1 MVFEDRNSP
10 EYRPGEPVSLT
21 EIRELDR
28 LVRDMAAG
36 TVTGPA
42 GLAGNPR
49 DSFAVPAPP
58 GFWARITGQPS
69 LSQPFYAFIAVVD
82 DGTGAGWVTAAYA
95 VTPSQL
101 AFEISGNTAV
111 PAHPTAGAIVW
122 IMPGEANGGE
132 SWRFTY
138 CAVIEVVVANASIP
152 DASNH
157 YDGSVLVV
165 DPATGNPTTHE
176 SCWLVRADPS
186 VPLVPFHPCL
196 GRLVGTYSGRNVYT
210 VGGVLVTML
219 DSGSPRLGTVELL
232 FRKPTFLLDQPSIG
246 QARVKLDWG
255 TDIQPVG
262 TVNFEGTSE
271 RAARSNHVHA
281 LVTLTTEN
289 PPPGSVGNTIVYNKI
304 TNQFFIYVP
313 ESDGSPSI
321 GWVPFC
327 PCPGWS
333 PPSGSGSGTGSG
345 VGGGGTGGFI
355 TSCGGGVPV
364 AGTLFAKIAPGGT
377 AGCECAAPF
386 VTIPLTHSAL
396 SGYWLGSG
404 TVCGKTIDLQYGC
417 YSDPSWSLTATS
429 PGNTFT
435 TTDPPASYTPFRW
448 PNSPAAGEM
457 TLPDVC
463 SGSMAVSIGD

>member
-1 MVFEDRNSP
+1 VGVEQPFDENFV
-10 EYRPGEPVSLT
+10 PGEPVPLEAMREIARQARRTDPSASSL
-21 EIRELDR
+21 E
-28 LVRDMAAG
+28 AG
-36 TVTGPA
+36 QVDEA
-42 GLAGNPR
+42 GF
-49 DSFAVPAPP
+49 SAVQLPSP
-58 GFWARITGQPS
+58 GIWAVITDQQS
-69 LSQPFYAFIAVVD
+69 ASAPFYSFQEIND
-82 DGTGAGWVTAAYA
+82 DGTTA
-95 VTPSQL
+95 TDG
-101 AFEISGNTAV
+101 FSGTFNAKEMSGDTAV
-111 PAHPTAGAIVW
+111 PLGSKVW
-122 IMPGEANGGE
+122 LLPSLTDE

-138 CAVIEVVVANASIP
+138 CPVVEVVVANANIP

-165 DPATGNPTTHE
+165 DPATGTPTTHE